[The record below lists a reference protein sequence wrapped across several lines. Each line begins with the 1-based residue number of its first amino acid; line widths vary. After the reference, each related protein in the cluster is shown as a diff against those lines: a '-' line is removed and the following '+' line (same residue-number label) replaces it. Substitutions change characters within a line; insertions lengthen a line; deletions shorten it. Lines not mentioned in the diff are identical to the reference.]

1 MTIKM
6 YANYGE
12 LAHEYTAI
20 YAYVAGDAADLVSID
35 MPNKYQPAELTNG
48 GYSVVIPV
56 DGEPCEMDIKDAL
69 NHFAPFR
76 RACTITKL

>member
-20 YAYVAGDAADLVSID
+20 YAYAAGDAADLVSID
-35 MPNKYQPAELTNG
+35 VPDKYQP
-48 GYSVVIPV
+48 
-56 DGEPCEMDIKDAL
+56 
-69 NHFAPFR
+69 
-76 RACTITKL
+76 